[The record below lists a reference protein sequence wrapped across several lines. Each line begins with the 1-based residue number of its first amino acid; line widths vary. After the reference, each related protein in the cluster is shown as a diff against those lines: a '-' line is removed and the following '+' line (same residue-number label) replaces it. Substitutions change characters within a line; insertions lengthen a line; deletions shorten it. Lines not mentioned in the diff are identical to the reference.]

1 VARSVDLRRKPVA
14 IRGLAGAGA
23 AFVVIALA
31 GCTSTQNEAQRLQ
44 LDAARLRS
52 ALAGTR
58 VEAQNP
64 TVQPESIR
72 TVSSGT
78 STAFVV
84 TVHNA
89 GAKAVTDLPISVG
102 YTAASGLRVYLNSGT
117 DLQYF
122 QAHLPV
128 IAAGK
133 RLTWIYTSVKKMPI
147 GVRPF
152 ALIGAKPAVSARLT
166 ETDVRIHL
174 DYGYASGSHTVTVHL
189 DNPTSVPQYQLQL
202 YAYAS
207 AGSGYG
213 AAGNTTV
220 EDLGAGSKQ
229 KVTLALVGTAGRNLR
244 VQAIP
249 TILQ

>member
-1 VARSVDLRRKPVA
+1 
-14 IRGLAGAGA
+14 
-23 AFVVIALA
+23 
-31 GCTSTQNEAQRLQ
+31 
-44 LDAARLRS
+44 
-52 ALAGTR
+52 
-58 VEAQNP
+58 
-64 TVQPESIR
+64 
-72 TVSSGT
+72 
-78 STAFVV
+78 
-84 TVHNA
+84 
-89 GAKAVTDLPISVG
+89 
-102 YTAASGLRVYLNSGT
+102 
-117 DLQYF
+117 
-122 QAHLPV
+122 
-128 IAAGK
+128 
-133 RLTWIYTSVKKMPI
+133 MPI